1 MGRLTDNQFIFET
14 SKDKLKNLGF
24 RYSKKYEGYVQTFV
38 VYKYKNLVP
47 MIYCRITVDEESK
60 RVWLSICDDQDR
72 LYAPYYNEEYG
83 KNVLL
88 KDIEKEVEAKLCQF
102 GIKKVT

>member
-1 MGRLTDNQFIFET
+1 MERLAQKQYIFDV
-14 SKDKLKNLGF
+14 SKDKLKKLGF
-24 RYSKKYEGYVQTFV
+24 RYSKKYEGYMQTFE

-60 RVWLSICDDQDR
+60 RVWLNICDDQDR

-83 KNVLL
+83 KNNII
-88 KDIEKEVEAKLCQF
+88 KNIEKEVETKLNQF
-102 GIKKVT
+102 GIERVV